1 MINVELN
8 YNPYLMETNIR
19 FNGQPPRIN
28 SLVEKYQNM
37 SLQSWISRIPKIFYD
52 EMNGYYFELD
62 FTGTEL
68 DYEALCNTFRRA
80 GITNEIVPIVH
91 KQCLED
97 RITKQKEMEN
107 LLGWLRDNPND
118 RFDYDAFRAENSELF
133 DSGYSY
139 IYLHGRSLDDAILK
153 DINVSVEHV
162 DKVEELNN
170 TDLDYTPIL
179 IHITDKTLPML
190 AAELA
195 YFKARKDVTEEQL
208 FFSIGATL
216 DRMTIDR
223 VIRDL
228 GILNPKL
235 VETPADLPVRRYLE
249 VYPITA
255 FIRNSLDILRGASN
269 NIWEKLEK
277 DNEESIVKNREIHE
291 KIDSINDALERLRN
305 AEEFFKEYPDSVPS
319 GFMTEMEEELLKKI
333 SDWRGKKIKINKFE
347 EAVPAAGELER
358 DTKQLVL
365 TYGNRIRTDTDDKIS
380 GLRKDFETEYSNIHY
395 DDFEPETKVLDLLEI
410 GTVEAF
416 AQKLLELKEEK
427 YVEAKE
433 DLIGMLF
440 KARQSDERE
449 MVLETTYYYKTWRD
463 YAADLVKKVVNAYEE
478 QLKLIYKKYLN
489 SLKNEYIHHIKAAIE
504 QEELKKNG
512 VESQLSED
520 EKLLQ
525 NDNMWLA
532 KFNEQ
537 RVAIERG

>member
-365 TYGNRIRTDTDDKIS
+365 TYGNRIRIDTDDKIS

>member
-1 MINVELN
+1 
-8 YNPYLMETNIR
+8 
-19 FNGQPPRIN
+19 
-28 SLVEKYQNM
+28 
-37 SLQSWISRIPKIFYD
+37 
-52 EMNGYYFELD
+52 
-62 FTGTEL
+62 
-68 DYEALCNTFRRA
+68 
-80 GITNEIVPIVH
+80 
-91 KQCLED
+91 
-97 RITKQKEMEN
+97 
-107 LLGWLRDNPND
+107 
-118 RFDYDAFRAENSELF
+118 
-133 DSGYSY
+133 
-139 IYLHGRSLDDAILK
+139 
-153 DINVSVEHV
+153 
-162 DKVEELNN
+162 
-170 TDLDYTPIL
+170 
-179 IHITDKTLPML
+179 
-190 AAELA
+190 
-195 YFKARKDVTEEQL
+195 
-208 FFSIGATL
+208 
-216 DRMTIDR
+216 
-223 VIRDL
+223 
-228 GILNPKL
+228 
-235 VETPADLPVRRYLE
+235 
-249 VYPITA
+249 
-255 FIRNSLDILRGASN
+255 
-269 NIWEKLEK
+269 
-277 DNEESIVKNREIHE
+277 
-291 KIDSINDALERLRN
+291 
-305 AEEFFKEYPDSVPS
+305 
-319 GFMTEMEEELLKKI
+319 MTEMEEELLKKI

>member
-162 DKVEELNN
+162 DKVEELNS

-190 AAELA
+190 AAESRA
-195 YFKARKDVTEEQL
+195 
-208 FFSIGATL
+208 
-216 DRMTIDR
+216 
-223 VIRDL
+223 IRPIFP
-228 GILNPKL
+228 GIVN
-235 VETPADLPVRRYLE
+235 TPFR
-249 VYPITA
+249 
-255 FIRNSLDILRGASN
+255 
-269 NIWEKLEK
+269 
-277 DNEESIVKNREIHE
+277 
-291 KIDSINDALERLRN
+291 
-305 AEEFFKEYPDSVPS
+305 
-319 GFMTEMEEELLKKI
+319 
-333 SDWRGKKIKINKFE
+333 
-347 EAVPAAGELER
+347 
-358 DTKQLVL
+358 
-365 TYGNRIRTDTDDKIS
+365 
-380 GLRKDFETEYSNIHY
+380 
-395 DDFEPETKVLDLLEI
+395 
-410 GTVEAF
+410 
-416 AQKLLELKEEK
+416 
-427 YVEAKE
+427 
-433 DLIGMLF
+433 
-440 KARQSDERE
+440 
-449 MVLETTYYYKTWRD
+449 
-463 YAADLVKKVVNAYEE
+463 
-478 QLKLIYKKYLN
+478 
-489 SLKNEYIHHIKAAIE
+489 
-504 QEELKKNG
+504 
-512 VESQLSED
+512 
-520 EKLLQ
+520 
-525 NDNMWLA
+525 
-532 KFNEQ
+532 
-537 RVAIERG
+537 

>member
-91 KQCLED
+91 KQSLED

-107 LLGWLRDNPND
+107 LLVWLEANPNK

-133 DSGYSY
+133 DSSYSY
-139 IYLHGRSLDDAILK
+139 IYLHGRGLDDAILK

-162 DKVEELNN
+162 EKVEELNN
-170 TDLDYTPIL
+170 TDLDCTPIL

-195 YFKARKDVTEEQL
+195 YFKARRDVTEEQL

-216 DRMTIDR
+216 DRMTIER

-228 GILNPKL
+228 GITNPKL

-255 FIRNSLDILRGASN
+255 FIRNSLDILREASN

-291 KIDSINDALERLRN
+291 KINSINDALERLRN

-319 GFMTEMEEELLKKI
+319 GFMTELEEELLKKI

-347 EAVPAAGELER
+347 EAVPAAGEFER
-358 DTKQLVL
+358 DTKQLIL

-380 GLRKDFETEYSNIHY
+380 GLRKDFETEYNNIQY
-395 DDFEPETKVLDLLEI
+395 DDFVPETKVLDLLEI
-410 GTVEAF
+410 GTVESF

-427 YVEAKE
+427 HVEAKE
-433 DLIGMLF
+433 DLIGMFF
-440 KARQSDERE
+440 KARQSEERE
-449 MVLETTYYYKTWRD
+449 MVLETTYYYKKWRD
-463 YAADLVKKVVNAYEE
+463 YVAALVKKVVDAYEE
-478 QLKLIYKKYLN
+478 QLKLIYKEYLN
-489 SLKNEYIHHIKAAIE
+489 SLRNEYIHHIKAAIE

>member
-91 KQCLED
+91 KQSLED

-107 LLGWLRDNPND
+107 LLVWLEANPNK

-153 DINVSVEHV
+153 DINVSGEHV

-195 YFKARKDVTEEQL
+195 YFKARRDVTEEQL

-228 GILNPKL
+228 GIMNPKL
-235 VETPADLPVRRYLE
+235 VDIPADLPVRRYIE

-255 FIRNSLDILRGASN
+255 FIRNSLDILREASN

-291 KIDSINDALERLRN
+291 KIKSINDALERLRN

-489 SLKNEYIHHIKAAIE
+489 SLRNEYIHHIKAAIE

>member
-28 SLVEKYQNM
+28 SLVEKYQNI

-91 KQCLED
+91 KQSLED

-107 LLGWLRDNPND
+107 LLGWLEANPNK

-139 IYLHGRSLDDAILK
+139 IYLHGRGLDDAILK

-162 DKVEELNN
+162 DKVEELNS

-195 YFKARKDVTEEQL
+195 YFKARRDVTEEQL

-228 GILNPKL
+228 GIMNPKL

-255 FIRNSLDILRGASN
+255 FIRNSLDILREASN
-269 NIWEKLEK
+269 SIWEKLEK

-291 KIDSINDALERLRN
+291 KINSINDALDRLRN

-319 GFMTEMEEELLKKI
+319 GFMNELEEELLKKI
-333 SDWRGKKIKINKFE
+333 NDWRGKRIKINKFE
-347 EAVPAAGELER
+347 EAVPAAGEFER
-358 DTKQLVL
+358 DTKQLIL
-365 TYGNRIRTDTDDKIS
+365 TYGNRIRTDMDDKIS
-380 GLRKDFETEYSNIHY
+380 GLRKDFEAEYNNIQY
-395 DDFEPETKVLDLLEI
+395 DDFVPETKVLDLLEI
-410 GTVEAF
+410 GTVESF

-433 DLIGMLF
+433 DFIGMFF
-440 KARQSDERE
+440 KTRQSDERE
-449 MVLETTYYYKTWRD
+449 LVLETTYYYKTWRD
-463 YAADLVKKVVNAYEE
+463 YVADLVKKVVNAYEE

-489 SLKNEYIHHIKAAIE
+489 SLRNEYIHHIEAAIE
-504 QEELKKNG
+504 QEELKKNE

-525 NDNMWLA
+525 DDNMWLT

>member
-463 YAADLVKKVVNAYEE
+463 YAADLVKKVVNTYEE

>member
-28 SLVEKYQNM
+28 SLVEKYQNI

-91 KQCLED
+91 KQSLED

-107 LLGWLRDNPND
+107 LLGWLEANPNK

-162 DKVEELNN
+162 DMVEELNS

-195 YFKARKDVTEEQL
+195 YFKARRDVTEEQL

-228 GILNPKL
+228 GIMNPKL

-255 FIRNSLDILRGASN
+255 FIRNSLDILREASN
-269 NIWEKLEK
+269 SIWEKLEK

-395 DDFEPETKVLDLLEI
+395 DDFEPETQVLDLLEI

-489 SLKNEYIHHIKAAIE
+489 SLRNEYIHHIKAAIE

>member
-91 KQCLED
+91 KQSLED

-107 LLGWLRDNPND
+107 LLVWLEANPNK

-195 YFKARKDVTEEQL
+195 YFKARRDVTEEQL

-228 GILNPKL
+228 GIMNPKL
-235 VETPADLPVRRYLE
+235 VDIPADLPVRRYIE

-255 FIRNSLDILRGASN
+255 FIRNSLDILREASN

-291 KIDSINDALERLRN
+291 KIKSINDALERLRN

-489 SLKNEYIHHIKAAIE
+489 SLRNEYIHHIKAAIE

>member
-28 SLVEKYQNM
+28 SLVEKYQNI

-91 KQCLED
+91 KQSLED

-107 LLGWLRDNPND
+107 LLGWLEANPNK

-162 DKVEELNN
+162 DMVEELNS

-195 YFKARKDVTEEQL
+195 YFKARRDVTEEQL

-228 GILNPKL
+228 GIMNPKL
-235 VETPADLPVRRYLE
+235 VDTPADLPVRRYLE

-255 FIRNSLDILRGASN
+255 FIRNSLDILREASN
-269 NIWEKLEK
+269 NIWEKLES

-395 DDFEPETKVLDLLEI
+395 DDFEPETQVLDLLEI

-489 SLKNEYIHHIKAAIE
+489 SLRNEYIHHIKAAIE